1 MNKNDIKLI
10 IFIII
15 IGVVFIL
22 FININK
28 EEGNTIEVYY
38 EDKLILS
45 ADLNVNDV
53 YTVDGKLGD
62 VVIEVKDRKVRVLK
76 ENSPRNICSREGYIS
91 DSTKPLICLPNK
103 IIITGIAICKIVKTF
118 LAIPIIVNKS

>member
-1 MNKNDIKLI
+1 MNKNDIK
-10 IFIII
+10 FIII
-15 IGVVFIL
+15 IGAVFII

-28 EEGNTIEVYY
+28 EEGNAIEVYY

-62 VVIEVKDRKVRVLK
+62 VVIGVKDRKVRVLK

-91 DSTKPLICLPNK
+91 DSSKPLICLPNK
-103 IIITGIAICKIVKTF
+103 IIIKIVDSSE
-118 LAIPIIVNKS
+118 IDGVVY

>member
-15 IGVVFIL
+15 IGAVFIL

-28 EEGNTIEVYY
+28 EEGNAIEVYY

-45 ADLNVNDV
+45 AD
-53 YTVDGKLGD
+53 
-62 VVIEVKDRKVRVLK
+62 
-76 ENSPRNICSREGYIS
+76 
-91 DSTKPLICLPNK
+91 
-103 IIITGIAICKIVKTF
+103 
-118 LAIPIIVNKS
+118 

>member
-15 IGVVFIL
+15 IGFVCIFL
-22 FININK
+22 ININK
-28 EEGNTIEVYY
+28 EEGNAIEVYY

-103 IIITGIAICKIVKTF
+103 IIIKIVGSGE
-118 LAIPIIVNKS
+118 IDGVVY

>member
-15 IGVVFIL
+15 IGFVCIFL
-22 FININK
+22 INFNK
-28 EEGNTIEVYY
+28 EEGNAIEVYY

-45 ADLNVNDV
+45 ADLNIDNV

-91 DSTKPLICLPNK
+91 DSSKPLICLPNK
-103 IIITGIAICKIVKTF
+103 IIIKIVDSSE
-118 LAIPIIVNKS
+118 IDGVVY

>member
-15 IGVVFIL
+15 IGAVCIFL
-22 FININK
+22 INFNK

-45 ADLNVNDV
+45 ADLNIDNV

-91 DSTKPLICLPNK
+91 DSTKPLICLPTK
-103 IIITGIAICKIVKTF
+103 VVIKIVQSSDMDG
-118 LAIPIIVNKS
+118 VVY

>member
-15 IGVVFIL
+15 IGAVFIL
-22 FININK
+22 FINIHK
-28 EEGNTIEVYY
+28 EEGNAIEVYY

-76 ENSPRNICSREGYIS
+76 ENSPRNI
-91 DSTKPLICLPNK
+91 LL
-103 IIITGIAICKIVKTF
+103 
-118 LAIPIIVNKS
+118 

>member
-15 IGVVFIL
+15 IGFVFIL

-28 EEGNTIEVYY
+28 EEGNAIEVYY

-103 IIITGIAICKIVKTF
+103 IIIKIVDSSE
-118 LAIPIIVNKS
+118 IDGVVY

>member
-15 IGVVFIL
+15 IGFVCIFL
-22 FININK
+22 INFNK

-45 ADLNVNDV
+45 ADLNIDNV

-103 IIITGIAICKIVKTF
+103 IIIKIVDSSK
-118 LAIPIIVNKS
+118 IDGVVY